1 MTRRIYLFAARHIFS
16 SRGPWR
22 ESVTSRASD
31 VIDNQSPVIAI
42 DWSTVA
48 TTTTTSAI
56 THATAA
62 DADTIVWRCIHL
74 VGGGA
79 NSRWQRAELWLV
91 EEHKPTMY
99 YRNTDYEHNAY
110 DFVGAIIKS

>member
-1 MTRRIYLFAARHIFS
+1 MTRGIYLFAARHIFS

-48 TTTTTSAI
+48 TTTTTSSI

-62 DADTIVWRCIHL
+62 DADTIVWRCVYL
-74 VGGGA
+74 VGGGE
-79 NSRWQRAELWLV
+79 SRRQRAELWLV
-91 EEHKPTMY
+91 EEHIKPTMY
-99 YRNTDYEHNAY
+99 YRNTDYEHNAC